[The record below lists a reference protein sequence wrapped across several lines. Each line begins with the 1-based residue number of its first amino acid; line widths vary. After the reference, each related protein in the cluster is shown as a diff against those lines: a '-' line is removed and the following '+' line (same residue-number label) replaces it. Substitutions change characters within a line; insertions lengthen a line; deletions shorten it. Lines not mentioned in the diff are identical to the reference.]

1 MVNFSIVTRRSLA
14 DSNCNASGVDIVDV
28 GGESTRPGAT
38 RVDPKLEAD
47 RIAPVI
53 EELVA
58 AGIRVSV
65 DTMRASVAA
74 AAIEAGAGIVN
85 DVSGGRADPD
95 MASVVADAGVPW
107 ILMHWRSAGD
117 YVHRGSADHYD
128 DVVPRCP

>member
-85 DVSGGRADPD
+85 DVSGWSRRPRHGLRCGRR
-95 MASVVADAGVPW
+95 
-107 ILMHWRSAGD
+107 RSALDPHALALG
-117 YVHRGSADHYD
+117 R
-128 DVVPRCP
+128 